1 MPIKARMKMYHDEI
15 YIYCYQSN
23 PKYTQTHIKRCH
35 LYIYMA
41 VGYGNGAGFPEYLP
55 NPTPNGKGLG

>member
-1 MPIKARMKMYHDEI
+1 MKYIYIVINQIQNTHKHTSRGAI
-15 YIYCYQSN
+15 YIYV
-23 PKYTQTHIKRCH
+23 
-35 LYIYMA
+35 YMA

>member
-1 MPIKARMKMYHDEI
+1 MK
-15 YIYCYQSN
+15 YIHIVINQIQN
-23 PKYTQTHIKRCH
+23 THKHTSRGAI
-35 LYIYMA
+35 YIYMA